1 MKTSKVGWVAVG
13 AHGQHG
19 AASPILLCNAVLSAT
34 AQWIMDRVAPTG
46 ESHLLKCGK
55 AKDK

>member
-19 AASPILLCNAVLSAT
+19 AASPVLLCNTVLSAT
-34 AQWIMDRVAPTG
+34 AQWVMDQVAPTG
-46 ESHLLKCGK
+46 ESHLLRGGK
-55 AKDK
+55 AKDE